1 VSKGSIGQRLLCSLG
16 CVAGMMCTAVRADD
30 CVTAAPTPMFSTARH
45 DIEAHRFVRKSGHEA
60 VERFRLGTDT
70 QVRVAHGGCEYVVA
84 RFRFA
89 SPGLFADRYADALAY
104 EQAAALLGRL
114 RALRP
119 ARDFDFDLGLARK
132 TLLGAAQA
140 AAGVGRGI
148 ACAGRR
154 RRAARGGVAG
164 GGGRPARGGRVRRRD
179 AVQRAAVGAP
189 VCSHAR

>member
-1 VSKGSIGQRLLCSLG
+1 MSKGSIGQRLLCSLG

-132 TLLGAAQA
+132 TLLEAARRKRPPA
-140 AAGVGRGI
+140 LGEELRVRGDGV
-148 ACAGRR
+148 APLEAVLQVEAAGRR
-154 RRAARGGVAG
+154 GAG
-164 GGGRPARGGRVRRRD
+164 GFVDVTLFRG
-179 AVQRAAVGAP
+179 P
-189 VCSHAR
+189 L